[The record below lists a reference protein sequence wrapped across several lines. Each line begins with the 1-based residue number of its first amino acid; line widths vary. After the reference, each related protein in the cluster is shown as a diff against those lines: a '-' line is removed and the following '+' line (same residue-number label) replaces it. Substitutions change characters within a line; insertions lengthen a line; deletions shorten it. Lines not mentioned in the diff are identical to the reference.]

1 MRIREARVEDARG
14 IAEAQVASWRTTY
27 RGMMPDEYLVNLS
40 IEGRERSWARQLG
53 EAEFATF
60 AYVAEDDSEDASRI
74 AGFAAGGPRREGNA
88 DFGGELYAI
97 YLLAETQGRGI
108 GRGLVCEVAARLVRE
123 SRPSMLVWV
132 LEANPSRRFYES
144 LGGELL
150 PERQT
155 FMAAGT
161 PLVEVSY
168 GWRDL
173 TDLCWQ
179 RPFGH

>member
-1 MRIREARVEDARG
+1 VWG
-14 IAEAQVASWRTTY
+14 IAEVQVASWRTTY
-27 RGMMPDEYLVNLS
+27 RGMMPDEYLANLS
-40 IEGRERSWARQLG
+40 VEGRERSWARQLG
-53 EAEFATF
+53 EKEFATF
-60 AYVAEDDSEDASRI
+60 AYVAEDDLEDASRI
-74 AGFAAGGPRREGNA
+74 VGFAAGGPRHEGSA
-88 DFGGELYAI
+88 DFDGELYAI
-97 YLLAETQGRGI
+97 YLLAEAQGRGI

-123 SRPSMLVWV
+123 GKPSMLVWV

-155 FMAAGT
+155 FTVAGM

-173 TDLCWQ
+173 TDLSRQ
-179 RPFGH
+179 